1 MLSIRPEKEERIFMS
16 LLNRDQPFRFRLN
29 DVICPDHDQILKQV
43 TSELEV
49 CGEVLFLSDSGDKK
63 GHFAIM
69 EVKGIPVPLVVSLD
83 HLIFESSA
91 VHADLERQDSTG

>member
-1 MLSIRPEKEERIFMS
+1 MLSIDRA
-16 LLNRDQPFRFRLN
+16 QPFRFRLS
-29 DVICPDHDQILKQV
+29 DVICPDRDQILKQI

-63 GHFAIM
+63 GHFAIL

-91 VHADLERQDSTG
+91 DSTAFERAGLDK